1 MHGFW
6 AAVSA
11 LGESRL
17 VLPVALIAMMVVAMS
32 ERPPVLNWLWALAI
46 AGTAVLMSKLAF
58 LGWGIGWAAIDF
70 TGISGHSMV
79 SASVYPVL
87 GYAIGNR
94 YSRRAATLLAVA
106 GALFA
111 LLIGVSRLVL
121 GAHSVSEVIL
131 GLAVGAMVSG
141 VVLARWPV
149 GRLGLRMG
157 AVVLAFL
164 VSTMAS
170 YSVAPKLRTHDVVVA
185 LALALSGQGTPY
197 TRDHLHRAAR
207 TGA

>member
-6 AAVSA
+6 MAVSA
-11 LGESRL
+11 MGESRL
-17 VLPVALIAMMVVAMS
+17 VLPAALVAMAFVAMS
-32 ERPPVLNWLWALAI
+32 ERPPVFHWLWALAI
-46 AGTAVLMSKLAF
+46 AGSAVLASKLAF

-70 TGISGHSMV
+70 TGFSGHSMV
-79 SASVYPVL
+79 SAAVYPVL

-94 YSRRAATLLAVA
+94 YSRRVAMLLACA

-121 GAHSVSEVIL
+121 GAHSVSEVIS
-131 GLAVGAMVSG
+131 GLAVGAAVSG

-149 GRLGLRMG
+149 GRLGLRLG
-157 AVVLAFL
+157 AVALAFL
-164 VSTMAS
+164 LSTMAS
-170 YSVAPKLRTHDVVVA
+170 YSVAPKVRTHDVVIA
-185 LALALSGQGTPY
+185 LALALSGQSTPY
-197 TRDHLHRAAR
+197 TRDHLHRAAH